1 MEEIN
6 AHAINIDEITKK
18 LNTSMETGLTNKE
31 ATKRI
36 ELYGKN
42 ELIKEKGKTA
52 WQIFIGQFKDF
63 LVYLLFLAIIV

>member
-6 AHAINIDEITKK
+6 AHAINVEEVTKK
-18 LNTSMETGLTNKE
+18 LNTSVETGLTNGE
-31 ATKRI
+31 AIKRI

-52 WQIFIGQFKDF
+52 WQIFVGQFKDF
-63 LVYLLFLAIIV
+63 LIYLS